1 MPQPHKPILPN
12 FPTAAGRTEAEELFA
27 QARAG
32 LEARLEVHVFTA
44 DMPPDERERL
54 AKPYRERLAYEAEII
69 EKMGFPGYF
78 LIVSDFIK
86 RSEEHTSELQSQMRI
101 PYAVF

>member
-54 AKPYRERLAYEAEII
+54 AKPYSERPAYEAEINV
-69 EKMGFPGYF
+69 KMGFLGSF
-78 LIVSDFIK
+78 LIVSDFTQLDK
-86 RSEEHTSELQSQMRI
+86 VRTTQVGRGQR
-101 PYAVF
+101 PTAGA